1 VLTDPEVIAKVPL
14 SARQA
19 HQIVQLCV
27 YKQLTKGHAEAQP
40 RVLSALVKKGFAAKV
55 DSTDWQGQDT
65 WAITEAGRIRCT
77 SIY

>member
-1 VLTDPEVIAKVPL
+1 MLTDPQVIAKVPL

-27 YKQLTKGHAEAQP
+27 HKQLTKGHPEAQP
-40 RVLSALVKKGFAAKV
+40 RLLSALVKKGFASKV
-55 DSTDWQGQDT
+55 DSTDQQSQDT
-65 WAITEAGRIRCT
+65 WVITEAGRIRCT